1 VAIIDRI
8 SDRGKVITLKEERK
22 MKRLSGGIDVGSG
35 SHHIIILDEEDN
47 FLYNQKV
54 AHKLNEFTE
63 SIKLFRKI
71 EKKEGGKISFAL
83 EGKNGYSNPL
93 DRILLDQGFT
103 LYNVDNLKL
112 KRFREAF
119 AGEWRDDERD
129 SLMLSKMLK
138 LKDYINS
145 EREKVFIKI
154 EKSSLITESLKLL
167 SRHQQTLIDE
177 KVRLVNRLGKKL
189 LEVCPQIL
197 ESGKLKNK
205 KIIAILVKYP
215 DFSKYKRI
223 TLKSLL
229 KIKGIG
235 EIQAPFLL
243 KRLNHIEYMP
253 GLTDIYKTIILSYA
267 QRILQLREEI
277 EDIDKKLDEIGEKS
291 KEVNH
296 LKTIPGVAT
305 KLSSRLIGEIGDIN
319 RFPSE
324 KQLAIYCGVACVN
337 NDSGKVT
344 KAKAVYKA
352 NKICK
357 QTLITMAGGSVR
369 LSLQCK
375 VYYLKKRAEGKN
387 HNHALR
393 CLARQLIKV
402 IYKMLTED
410 REYIVR
416 KELKKVA

>member
-1 VAIIDRI
+1 
-8 SDRGKVITLKEERK
+8 
-22 MKRLSGGIDVGSG
+22 MKRLSGGIDVGSE

-47 FLYNQKV
+47 FLYNHKV

-63 SIKLFRKI
+63 NIKLFKQI
-71 EKKEGGKISFAL
+71 EKKEGGKLSFAL
-83 EGKNGYSNPL
+83 EGKNGYSAPL

-103 LYNVDNLKL
+103 LYNVDNFKL
-112 KRFREAF
+112 KRFRETF

-138 LKDYINS
+138 LKEHIDS
-145 EREKVFIKI
+145 KREKVFIKI
-154 EKSSLITESLKLL
+154 EQPSLVAESLKLL
-167 SRHQQTLIDE
+167 SRHQQTLISE
-177 KVRLVNRLGKKL
+177 KVRLISRLGKKL

-197 ESGKLKNK
+197 ELGKLKNK
-205 KIIAILVKYP
+205 KIIAILTKYP

-223 TLKSLL
+223 TLCSLL

-235 EIQAPFLL
+235 KKGVPFLL
-243 KRLNHIEYMP
+243 KRLSNIEYMP

-267 QRILQLREEI
+267 QRILELREEI
-277 EDIDKKLDEIGEKS
+277 KDIDKSLNEIGEKN

-305 KLSSRLIGEIGDIN
+305 KLASRLIGEIGDIN

-324 KQLAIYCGVACVN
+324 KQLAIYCGIACVDN
-337 NDSGKVT
+337 NSGKVT

-357 QTLITMAGGSVR
+357 QTLITMAGGSIR
-369 LSLQCK
+369 LSPQCK
-375 VYYLKKRAEGKN
+375 AYYLKKRTEGKS
-387 HNHALR
+387 HNHTLR
-393 CLARQLIKV
+393 CLARQMIKV
-402 IYKMLTED
+402 IYKMLIED
-410 REYIVR
+410 RDYMVR

>member
-1 VAIIDRI
+1 
-8 SDRGKVITLKEERK
+8 
-22 MKRLSGGIDVGSG
+22 MKRLSGGIDVGSEF
-35 SHHIIILDEEDN
+35 HHIIILDEEDN

-83 EGKNGYSNPL
+83 EGKNGYSAPL

-103 LYNVDNLKL
+103 LYNVDNFKL

-145 EREKVFIKI
+145 EKEKVFIKI
-154 EKSSLITESLKLL
+154 EKPSPLTESLKLL

-177 KVRLVNRLGKKL
+177 GVRLTNRLRKKL

-197 ESGKLKNK
+197 ELGKLKNK
-205 KIIAILVKYP
+205 KIIAILAKYP

-223 TLKSLL
+223 TLCSLL

-235 EIQAPFLL
+235 KKGVPFLL
-243 KRLNHIEYMP
+243 KRLNNIEYMP
-253 GLTDIYKTIILSYA
+253 GLTDIYKTIILSYT
-267 QRILQLREEI
+267 QRILELRKEI
-277 EDIDKKLDEIGEKS
+277 KDIDKSLDEIGEKS

-305 KLSSRLIGEIGDIN
+305 KLASRFIGEIGDIN

-324 KQLAIYCGVACVN
+324 KQLAIYCGIACVDN
-337 NDSGKVT
+337 NSGKVI

-357 QTLITMAGGSVR
+357 QTLITMAGCSIR
-369 LSLQCK
+369 SIYQCK
-375 VYYLKKRAEGKN
+375 AYYLKKRTEGKN

-402 IYKMLTED
+402 IYRMLTED

-416 KELKKVA
+416 KELRKVA

>member
-1 VAIIDRI
+1 
-8 SDRGKVITLKEERK
+8 
-22 MKRLSGGIDVGSG
+22 MKRLSGGIDVGSA
-35 SHHIIILDEEDN
+35 SHHITILDEEDHI
-47 FLYNQKV
+47 LYNQKV
-54 AHKLNEFTE
+54 SHKLNEFTE
-63 SIKLFRKI
+63 SIKQFKKI
-71 EKKEGGKISFAL
+71 ERKEKGVISFAL
-83 EGKNGYSNPL
+83 EGKNGYSSPF
-93 DRILLDQGFT
+93 DHILLDQGFT

-119 AGEWRDDERD
+119 AGEWRDDQRD

-138 LKDYINS
+138 LKKHIDS
-145 EREKVFIKI
+145 KREKVFIKI
-154 EKSSLITESLKLL
+154 EKPSPVTESLKLL

-177 KVRLVNRLGKKL
+177 KVRLTNRLSKKL

-197 ESGKLKNK
+197 ELGKVKNK
-205 KIIAILVKYP
+205 KIIAILAKFP

-235 EIQAPFLL
+235 EIGAPFLL
-243 KRLNHIEYMP
+243 KRLNHIAYMP
-253 GLTDIYKTIILSYA
+253 GLTDIYKTIILSYT
-267 QRILQLREEI
+267 QRISELQEEI
-277 EDIDKKLDEIGEKS
+277 KDIDKKLDEIGEKN
-291 KEVNH
+291 KEVRH

-305 KLSSRLIGEIGDIN
+305 KLASRLIGEIGDIH

-324 KQLAIYCGVACVN
+324 KKLAIYCGIACVDN
-337 NDSGKVT
+337 NSGKVT

-357 QTLITMAGGSVR
+357 QTLTTMAGGSIR
-369 LSLQCK
+369 LSLQCR
-375 VYYLKKRAEGKN
+375 VYYLKKRAEGKS
-387 HNHALR
+387 HNHTLR

-410 REYIVR
+410 RDYIIR
-416 KELKKVA
+416 KELRKVA

>member
-1 VAIIDRI
+1 
-8 SDRGKVITLKEERK
+8 
-22 MKRLSGGIDVGSG
+22 MKRLSGGIDVGSE
-35 SHHIIILDEEDN
+35 SHHITILDEEDHI
-47 FLYNQKV
+47 LYNQKV
-54 AHKLNEFTE
+54 SHKLNEFTE
-63 SIKLFRKI
+63 SVKQFKKI
-71 EKKEGGKISFAL
+71 EKKEKGEISFAL
-83 EGKNGYSNPL
+83 EGKNGYSAPF

-112 KRFREAF
+112 KRFRQAF
-119 AGEWRDDERD
+119 AGEWKDDQRDA
-129 SLMLSKMLK
+129 LMLSKMLK
-138 LKDYINS
+138 LKEHINS
-145 EREKVFIKI
+145 QREKVFIKI
-154 EKSSLITESLKLL
+154 EKPSPLTESLKLL

-177 KVRLVNRLGKKL
+177 KVRLVNRLRKKL

-197 ESGKLKNK
+197 ELGKAKSK
-205 KIIAILVKYP
+205 KLIAILTKYP

-223 TLKSLL
+223 TLCSLL

-235 EIQAPFLL
+235 EKGAFFLL

-253 GLTDIYKTIILSYA
+253 GLTDIYKTIIFSCA
-267 QRILQLREEI
+267 KRILELQEEI
-277 EDIDKKLDEIGEKS
+277 KDIDKSLDEIGEKN

-305 KLSSRLIGEIGDIN
+305 KLASRLIGEIGDIN

-324 KQLAIYCGVACVN
+324 KQLAIYCGIACVDN
-337 NDSGKVT
+337 NSGKVT

-357 QTLITMAGGSVR
+357 QTLITMAGGSIR
-369 LSLQCK
+369 LSPQCK
-375 VYYLKKRAEGKN
+375 FYYLKKRAEGKS
-387 HNHALR
+387 HNHTLR

-410 REYIVR
+410 RDYMIR
-416 KELKKVA
+416 KELRKVA

>member
-1 VAIIDRI
+1 
-8 SDRGKVITLKEERK
+8 
-22 MKRLSGGIDVGSG
+22 MKRLSGGIDVGSE
-35 SHHIIILDEEDN
+35 SHHILILDEEDKV
-47 FLYNQKV
+47 LYNQKV
-54 AHKLNEFTE
+54 AHKLNEFAE
-63 SIKLFRKI
+63 SIKLFKQI

-83 EGKNGYSNPL
+83 EGKNGYSAPF

-112 KRFREAF
+112 KRFRQAF

-154 EKSSLITESLKLL
+154 EKPSPVTESLKLL

-177 KVRLVNRLGKKL
+177 KVRLTNRLRKKL

-197 ESGKLKNK
+197 ELGKLKNK
-205 KIIAILVKYP
+205 KIIAILAKYP

-235 EIQAPFLL
+235 KRRAPFLL
-243 KRLNHIEYMP
+243 KRLNHLEYMP
-253 GLTDIYKTIILSYA
+253 GLTDIYQTIIFSYA
-267 QRILQLREEI
+267 KRILQLQEEI
-277 EDIDKKLDEIGEKS
+277 KDLDKKLDKIGGKDE
-291 KEVNH
+291 EVHH

-305 KLSSRLIGEIGDIN
+305 NLASRLIGEIGDIN

-324 KQLAIYCGVACVN
+324 KQLAIYCGIACVN
-337 NDSGKVT
+337 NNSGKVT
-344 KAKAVYKA
+344 KAQAVYKA

-357 QTLITMAGGSVR
+357 QTLITMAGGSIR

-375 VYYLKKRAEGKN
+375 AYYLKKTGGGE
-387 HNHALR
+387 
-393 CLARQLIKV
+393 
-402 IYKMLTED
+402 EP
-410 REYIVR
+410 
-416 KELKKVA
+416 

>member
-1 VAIIDRI
+1 
-8 SDRGKVITLKEERK
+8 

-35 SHHIIILDEEDN
+35 SHHILILDDEDN
-47 FLYNQKV
+47 VLYNKKIS
-54 AHKLNEFTE
+54 HRINEFAE
-63 SIKLFRKI
+63 NINLFKQM
-71 EKKEGGKISFAL
+71 EKRERGKISFAL
-83 EGKNGYSNPL
+83 EGKNGYSAPL
-93 DRILLDQGFT
+93 DRILLDRGFT
-103 LYNVDNLKL
+103 LYNVDNFKL

-154 EKSSLITESLKLL
+154 EKPSLVTESLKLL
-167 SRHQQTLIDE
+167 SRHQQTLISE
-177 KVRLVNRLGKKL
+177 RVRLINRLRKKL

-197 ESGKLKNK
+197 ELGKLKNK
-205 KIIAILVKYP
+205 KIITILAKYP
-215 DFSKYKRI
+215 NFSKYKRI

-229 KIKGIG
+229 KIKAIG
-235 EIQAPFLL
+235 KRQGPFLL
-243 KRLNHIEYMP
+243 KRLNNIEYMP
-253 GLTDIYKTIILSYA
+253 GLTDIYKTIILSCA
-267 QRILQLREEI
+267 KRILELQEEI
-277 EDIDKKLDEIGEKS
+277 KDIDKSLDGIGEKN

-305 KLSSRLIGEIGDIN
+305 KLASRLIGEIGDIN

-324 KQLAIYCGVACVN
+324 KQLAIYCGVACVDN
-337 NDSGKVT
+337 NSGKVT

-357 QTLITMAGGSVR
+357 QTLITMAGGSIR

-375 VYYLKKRAEGKN
+375 AYYLKKRAEGKS
-387 HNHALR
+387 HNHTLR
-393 CLARQLIKV
+393 CLARQMIKV
-402 IYKMLTED
+402 IYKMLIED
-410 REYIVR
+410 RDYIIR

>member
-1 VAIIDRI
+1 
-8 SDRGKVITLKEERK
+8 
-22 MKRLSGGIDVGSG
+22 MKRLSGGIDVGSE
-35 SHHIIILDEEDN
+35 SHHITILDEEDN
-47 FLYNQKV
+47 VLYNKKIS
-54 AHKLNEFTE
+54 HKLNEFSE
-63 SIKLFRKI
+63 NINLFRKI

-83 EGKNGYSNPL
+83 EGKNGYSAPF

-119 AGEWRDDERD
+119 AGEWRDDQRD

-154 EKSSLITESLKLL
+154 EKPSPLTESLKLL

-177 KVRLVNRLGKKL
+177 KVRLTNRLRKKL

-197 ESGKLKNK
+197 ELGKVKNK
-205 KIIAILVKYP
+205 KLIAILAKYP

-223 TLKSLL
+223 TLCSLL

-235 EIQAPFLL
+235 KKGAFFLL
-243 KRLNHIEYMP
+243 KRLNHLEYMP
-253 GLTDIYKTIILSYA
+253 GLTDIYKTIIFSCA
-267 QRILQLREEI
+267 KRILELQEEI
-277 EDIDKKLDEIGEKS
+277 KDIDKSLDEIGK
-291 KEVNH
+291 KNKGVNH

-305 KLSSRLIGEIGDIN
+305 KLASRLIGEIGDIN
-319 RFPSE
+319 RFPAE
-324 KQLAIYCGVACVN
+324 KQLAVYCGIACVDN
-337 NDSGKVT
+337 NSGKVT
-344 KAKAVYKA
+344 KTQAVYKA

-357 QTLITMAGGSVR
+357 QTLITMAGGSIR
-369 LSLQCK
+369 LSLQSK
-375 VYYLKKRAEGKN
+375 AYYLKKRAEGKS

-393 CLARQLIKV
+393 CLARQMIKV
-402 IYKMLTED
+402 IYKMLT
-410 REYIVR
+410 
-416 KELKKVA
+416 

>member
-1 VAIIDRI
+1 
-8 SDRGKVITLKEERK
+8 

-35 SHHIIILDEEDN
+35 SHHILILDDEDKV
-47 FLYNQKV
+47 LYNKKIS
-54 AHKLNEFTE
+54 HKLKEFTE
-63 SIKLFRKI
+63 NIKLFKQL
-71 EKKEGGKISFAL
+71 EKKEGGKLSFAL
-83 EGKNGYSNPL
+83 EGKNGYSAPL

-103 LYNVDNLKL
+103 LYNVDNFKL

-119 AGEWRDDERD
+119 SGEWRDDQRD

-145 EREKVFIKI
+145 EREKVFIRI
-154 EKSSLITESLKLL
+154 EKPSPLTESLKLL

-177 KVRLVNRLGKKL
+177 KVRFTNRLSKKL

-197 ESGKLKNK
+197 ELGKVKNK
-205 KIIAILVKYP
+205 KIITILAKYP
-215 DFSKYKRI
+215 DFSKYKMI
-223 TLKSLL
+223 TLKRLL

-235 EIQAPFLL
+235 EKGAFFLL
-243 KRLNHIEYMP
+243 KRLNNIEYMP

-267 QRILQLREEI
+267 KRILELQKEI
-277 EDIDKKLDEIGEKS
+277 KDIDKKLDEIGNQS

-305 KLSSRLIGEIGDIN
+305 KLASRFIGEIGDIN

-324 KQLAIYCGVACVN
+324 KQLAVYCGIACVN

-357 QTLITMAGGSVR
+357 QTLITMAGCSIR
-369 LSLQCK
+369 LSFQCRA
-375 VYYLKKRAEGKN
+375 YYLKKRTEGKS
-387 HNHALR
+387 HNHTLR
-393 CLARQLIKV
+393 CLARQMIKV

-410 REYIVR
+410 RDYIVR
-416 KELKKVA
+416 KELRKVA

>member
-1 VAIIDRI
+1 
-8 SDRGKVITLKEERK
+8 
-22 MKRLSGGIDVGSG
+22 
-35 SHHIIILDEEDN
+35 
-47 FLYNQKV
+47 
-54 AHKLNEFTE
+54 
-63 SIKLFRKI
+63 
-71 EKKEGGKISFAL
+71 
-83 EGKNGYSNPL
+83 
-93 DRILLDQGFT
+93 
-103 LYNVDNLKL
+103 
-112 KRFREAF
+112 
-119 AGEWRDDERD
+119 
-129 SLMLSKMLK
+129 MLSKMLK
-138 LKDYINS
+138 LKDYIDS
-145 EREKVFIKI
+145 KREKVFIKI
-154 EKSSLITESLKLL
+154 EKPSPLTESLKLL

-197 ESGKLKNK
+197 RLGKLKNK
-205 KIIAILVKYP
+205 KIITILAKYP

-235 EIQAPFLL
+235 KKGAFFLL
-243 KRLNHIEYMP
+243 KRLNNIEYMP

-267 QRILQLREEI
+267 QRILELQKEI

-305 KLSSRLIGEIGDIN
+305 KLASRLIGEIGDIN

-324 KQLAIYCGVACVN
+324 KQLAIYCGIVCVDN
-337 NDSGKVT
+337 NSGKVT
-344 KAKAVYKA
+344 KARAVYKA

-357 QTLITMAGGSVR
+357 QTLITMAGCSIR
-369 LSLQCK
+369 SIHQCK
-375 VYYLKKRAEGKN
+375 AYYLKKRTEGKS
-387 HNHALR
+387 HNHTLR

-402 IYKMLTED
+402 IYRMLTED

>member
-1 VAIIDRI
+1 
-8 SDRGKVITLKEERK
+8 
-22 MKRLSGGIDVGSG
+22 MKRLSGGIDVGSE

-71 EKKEGGKISFAL
+71 EKQEGGKISFAL
-83 EGKNGYSNPL
+83 EGKNGYSAPF

-103 LYNVDNLKL
+103 LYNVDNFKL

-138 LKDYINS
+138 LKEHINS

-154 EKSSLITESLKLL
+154 EKPSLITESLKLL

-177 KVRLVNRLGKKL
+177 KVRLVNRLRKKL

-197 ESGKLKNK
+197 ELGKLKNK
-205 KIIAILVKYP
+205 KIVAILTKYP

-223 TLKSLL
+223 TLCSLL

-235 EIQAPFLL
+235 KKGVPFLL
-243 KRLNHIEYMP
+243 KRLNNIEYVP
-253 GLTDIYKTIILSYA
+253 GLTNIYKTIILSYA
-267 QRILQLREEI
+267 QRILELREEI
-277 EDIDKKLDEIGEKS
+277 EDIDKKLDEIGNQS

-305 KLSSRLIGEIGDIN
+305 KLASRFVGEIGDIN

-324 KQLAIYCGVACVN
+324 KQLAIYCGIACIDN
-337 NDSGKVT
+337 NSGKVT
-344 KAKAVYKA
+344 KAKVVHKA

-357 QTLITMAGGSVR
+357 QTLINMAGCSIR
-369 LSLQCK
+369 FSPQCK
-375 VYYLKKRAEGKN
+375 TYYLKKRTEGKN

-402 IYKMLTED
+402 IYRMLTED
-410 REYIVR
+410 REYIIR
-416 KELKKVA
+416 KELSKAA

>member
-1 VAIIDRI
+1 
-8 SDRGKVITLKEERK
+8 
-22 MKRLSGGIDVGSG
+22 MKRLSGGIDVGSE

-71 EKKEGGKISFAL
+71 EKQEGGKISFAL
-83 EGKNGYSNPL
+83 EGKNGYSAPF
-93 DRILLDQGFT
+93 DRMLLDKGFI

-145 EREKVFIKI
+145 PREKVFIKI
-154 EKSSLITESLKLL
+154 EQPSLITESLKLL

-177 KVRLVNRLGKKL
+177 KVRFTNRLSKKL
-189 LEVCPQIL
+189 LEVCPEIL
-197 ESGKLKNK
+197 ELGKLKNK
-205 KIIAILVKYP
+205 KIIAILAKYP

-223 TLKSLL
+223 TVKSLL

-235 EIQAPFLL
+235 KIQAPFLL
-243 KRLNHIEYMP
+243 KRLNNIKYMS

-267 QRILQLREEI
+267 KRILELREEI
-277 EDIDKKLDEIGEKS
+277 ENIDKKLDEIGEKS

-305 KLSSRLIGEIGDIN
+305 KLSSRLVGEIGDIN

-324 KQLAIYCGVACVN
+324 KQLAIYCGIACVDN
-337 NDSGKVT
+337 NSGKVT

-357 QTLITMAGGSVR
+357 QTLITMAGGSIR
-369 LSLQCK
+369 FSPQCK
-375 VYYLKKRAEGKN
+375 TYYLKKRTEGKK

-410 REYIVR
+410 RDYIIR
-416 KELKKVA
+416 KELKMVA

>member
-1 VAIIDRI
+1 
-8 SDRGKVITLKEERK
+8 
-22 MKRLSGGIDVGSG
+22 MKRLSGGIDIGSE
-35 SHHIIILDEEDN
+35 SHHVIILDEEDN
-47 FLYNQKV
+47 VLYNKKIS
-54 AHKLNEFTE
+54 HKLNEFTE
-63 SIKLFRKI
+63 NIKLFRQL
-71 EKKEGGKISFAL
+71 EKQERGKLSFAL

-93 DRILLDQGFT
+93 DRILLNQGFT
-103 LYNVDNLKL
+103 LYNVDNFKL

-138 LKDYINS
+138 LKEHINS
-145 EREKVFIKI
+145 KREKVFIKI
-154 EKSSLITESLKLL
+154 EKPSPIIESLKLL
-167 SRHQQTLIDE
+167 SRHQRALISE
-177 KVRLVNRLGKKL
+177 RVRLINRLRKKL

-197 ESGKLKNK
+197 ELGK
-205 KIIAILVKYP
+205 VK
-215 DFSKYKRI
+215 SK
-223 TLKSLL
+223 LL

-235 EIQAPFLL
+235 KNRAFFLL

-277 EDIDKKLDEIGEKS
+277 KDIDKKLDEIGEKN
-291 KEVNH
+291 KEVRH

-305 KLSSRLIGEIGDIN
+305 KLVSRLIGEIGDIN

-324 KQLAIYCGVACVN
+324 KQLAVYCGVACVN

-357 QTLITMAGGSVR
+357 QTLITMAGGSIR
-369 LSLQCK
+369 LSPQCK
-375 VYYLKKRAEGKN
+375 AYYLKKRTEGKS

-393 CLARQLIKV
+393 CLARQMIKV
-402 IYKMLTED
+402 IHKMLTED
-410 REYIVR
+410 RDYIVR

>member
-1 VAIIDRI
+1 
-8 SDRGKVITLKEERK
+8 
-22 MKRLSGGIDVGSG
+22 MKRLSGGIDVGSE

-71 EKKEGGKISFAL
+71 EKQERGKISFAL
-83 EGKNGYSNPL
+83 EGKNGYSTPL
-93 DRILLDQGFT
+93 DRILLDKGFT
-103 LYNVDNLKL
+103 LYNVDNFKL

-154 EKSSLITESLKLL
+154 EKPSLITESLKLL
-167 SRHQQTLIDE
+167 SRHQQTLINE
-177 KVRLVNRLGKKL
+177 KVRLINRLGKKL

-197 ESGKLKNK
+197 KLGKLKNK
-205 KIIAILVKYP
+205 KIIAVLAKYP

-235 EIQAPFLL
+235 EIGAPFLL
-243 KRLNHIEYMP
+243 KRLNNIEYMP

-267 QRILQLREEI
+267 QRILEVQEEI
-277 EDIDKKLDEIGEKS
+277 SDIDKKLDEIGEKS

-305 KLSSRLIGEIGDIN
+305 KLVSRFIGEIGDIN

-324 KQLAIYCGVACVN
+324 KQLAVYCGVACVN
-337 NDSGKVT
+337 NNSGKIT
-344 KAKAVYKA
+344 KARAVYKA

-357 QTLITMAGGSVR
+357 QTLINMAGCSIR
-369 LSLQCK
+369 FSPQCK
-375 VYYLKKRAEGKN
+375 AYYLKKRAEGKT

-402 IYKMLTED
+402 IYKMLIED
-410 REYIVR
+410 RDYIIR
-416 KELKKVA
+416 KELKKAA